1 MNDYKRKLTL
11 AVIYGNVENI
21 MERFLR
27 SFAPLVDEI
36 VMVQAIGN
44 QHCDAS
50 RTIAL
55 RFLTGSEKPYVL
67 EEYKNKV
74 VTLAESGTGNDYQV
88 APDSPSNWPHVDNFA
103 AARQMA
109 FDLASNEW
117 VMWADTDDILD
128 PSFIPI
134 IRRCLDSVPDQVGMI
149 GMNYHVPEEGKINPR
164 ERIVKKSLFK
174 WKYPIHEC
182 LQCIEGAEQ
191 TGQVWLDKAHIVHMP
206 GKRSDDSAGRN
217 MRIIETIPEE
227 ERTLSTKFHAFHTM
241 IGLERTEEA
250 ASYGIQIISDPKN
263 DWGKPE
269 KWSILLALAGMSKDE
284 NTKFQFYLQCIAA
297 DPTRR
302 EAYGEIALCELRRG
316 NFEAIP
322 GWTNAMMSQPPMQD
336 WPWNAI
342 RTYWGWQGI
351 TVQAIGLRANGDYA
365 KADTLQLNH
374 FKKHG
379 AKISLLH
386 ATRRPAQAIKAQL
399 NWLAKAHNGDAIEH
413 IFAID
418 SDDEL
423 SMNGL
428 TLSRHVVVEAGG
440 GPVRAW
446 NAAAEASHGQVL
458 IQLSDDWE
466 PPMHWDKLILERIG
480 DTPKSAVLQI
490 SDGHRA
496 DDLICMAILTRARY
510 LDQRYL
516 FHPDFFSMYSDNW
529 FSECAHRDGV
539 VIDARDVVFEHLH
552 PVFGRA
558 EVDEVYARSNARSNY
573 DQGAI
578 HYRRLQSG
586 AITSWDVH
594 GWCDFRDLYT
604 AIACRL
610 QDGDVF
616 VEVGSWK
623 GQSIIHLAQ
632 RLQDQEKTVR
642 LYAVDTFKGDGDT
655 GKIDVYQ
662 NFVSNVR
669 AADCNGVIAMN
680 RDSVHAAEDFI
691 DQHLAGVFIDA
702 AHDYDSVLADL
713 KAWEPKVKPG
723 GIIAGH
729 DIDAEGVQRALAEMG
744 WEYHVVGRCW
754 VKNDQ
759 AHSQKGQER
768 GPDNT
773 QD

>member
-1 MNDYKRKLTL
+1 MNEYKRKLTL

-27 SFAPLVDEI
+27 SFAPLVDEVI
-36 VMVQAIGN
+36 LVRAIGRSIP
-44 QHCDAS
+44 DES
-50 RTIAL
+50 WTIAKSTL
-55 RFLTGSEKPYVL
+55 SEL
-67 EEYKNKV
+67 GILHGMTEYRNAVSTK
-74 VTLAESGTGNDYQV
+74 
-88 APDSPSNWPHVDNFA
+88 WPHVDNFA

-128 PSFIPI
+128 PNFITI
-134 IRRCLDSVPDQVGMI
+134 IRRALDSVPDQVGMI

-164 ERIVKKSLFK
+164 ERIVKKSLFR

-182 LQCIEGAEQ
+182 LVCVEGAEQ

-241 IGLERTEEA
+241 IGLERAEEA

-269 KWSILLALAGMSKDE
+269 KWSILLALAGISKDE
-284 NTKFQFYLQCIAA
+284 NTKFQFYLQCIAT
-297 DPTRR
+297 DPARR

-322 GWTNAMMSQPPMQD
+322 GWTNAMQSQPPMQD

-351 TVQAIGLRANGDYA
+351 TVEAIGLRANGDYA

-399 NWLAKAHNGDAIEH
+399 NWLAKAQNGDAIEH

-423 SMNGL
+423 SLNGL

-480 DTPKSAVLQI
+480 DTSKPAILQV
-490 SDGHRA
+490 SDGHRT
-496 DDLICMAILTRARY
+496 DDLMCMAILTHARY

-529 FSECAHRDGV
+529 FSECAHRDNV
-539 VIDARDVVFEHLH
+539 VIDARDLVFEHLH
-552 PVFGRA
+552 PLFGSGA
-558 EVDEVYARSNARSNY
+558 VDMDEIYARSNSHENY
-573 DQGAI
+573 QAGEC
-578 HYRRLQSG
+578 HYNRLCDG
-586 AITSWDVH
+586 VITSWDVE

-604 AIACRL
+604 AIARKL
-610 QDGDVF
+610 PGGATVA
-616 VEVGSWK
+616 EIGAWK
-623 GQSIIHLAQ
+623 GQSVIHLAQ
-632 RLQDQEKTVR
+632 RMQDMGKR
-642 LYAVDTFKGDGDT
+642 CMIHAIDTFQGDNDT
-655 GKIDVYQ
+655 GKESTLVQFTENIERAGVGGIVYPMADEST
-662 NFVSNVR
+662 V
-669 AADCNGVIAMN
+669 AATRFEASELDM
-680 RDSVHAAEDFI
+680 
-691 DQHLAGVFIDA
+691 VFIDA

-713 KAWEPKVKPG
+713 KAWGPKVKEG

-729 DIDAEGVQRALAEMG
+729 DIDAEGVQLALAEMD

-754 VKNDQ
+754 VKKNEG
-759 AHSQKGQER
+759 ATK
-768 GPDNT
+768 
-773 QD
+773 

>member
-21 MERFLR
+21 MERFLH

-36 VMVQAIGN
+36 VMVRAIGD
-44 QHCDAS
+44 QDPDKSCCV
-50 RTIAL
+50 AL
-55 RFLTGSEKPYVL
+55 SALL
-67 EEYKNKV
+67 EMKKRYHFGEYQN
-74 VTLAESGTGNDYQV
+74 AEGND
-88 APDSPSNWPHVDNFA
+88 WPHVDNFA

-128 PSFIPI
+128 PNFIPI
-134 IRRCLDSVPDQVGMI
+134 IRRALDSVPEQVGMI

-164 ERIVKKSLFK
+164 ERIVKKSLFR

-182 LQCIEGAEQ
+182 LVCVEGAEQ

-227 ERTLSTKFHAFHTM
+227 ERALSTKFHAFHTM

-284 NTKFQFYLQCIAA
+284 NTKFQFYLQCIAT

-322 GWTNAMMSQPPMQD
+322 GWTNAMQSQPLMQD

-351 TVQAIGLRANGDYA
+351 TVEAIGLRANGDYA

-418 SDDEL
+418 SDDTDSL
-423 SMNGL
+423 NGL

-446 NAAAEASHGQVL
+446 NAAAESSHGQVL

-480 DTPKSAVLQI
+480 DTSKPAALQV
-490 SDGHRA
+490 SDGHRT
-496 DDLICMAILTRARY
+496 DDLMCMAILTRARY
-510 LDQRYL
+510 LQQRHL

-539 VIDARDVVFEHLH
+539 VIDARDLVFEHLH
-552 PVFGRA
+552 PVHGKGEMDA
-558 EVDEVYARSNARSNY
+558 VYARSNAEANY
-573 DQGAI
+573 KAGKYHLDRLSQGV
-578 HYRRLQSG
+578 
-586 AITSWDVH
+586 ITSWDVD

-604 AIACRL
+604 AIARTL
-610 QDGDVF
+610 PNGAQVAEIGV
-616 VEVGSWK
+616 WK
-623 GQSIIHLAQ
+623 GQSVIHLAQ
-632 RLQDQEKTVR
+632 RMQDMGKGC
-642 LYAVDTFKGDGDT
+642 LIHAIDTFQGDDDT
-655 GKIDVYQ
+655 GKESTLVQFTENIESAAVSGRVYPMADES
-662 NFVSNVR
+662 VL
-669 AADCNGVIAMN
+669 AATRFQTGELDM
-680 RDSVHAAEDFI
+680 
-691 DQHLAGVFIDA
+691 VFIDA

-713 KAWEPKVKPG
+713 KAWGPKVKEG

-729 DIDAEGVQRALAEMG
+729 DIDATGVQQALEEMG
-744 WEYHVVGRCW
+744 WGYHVVGRCW
-754 VKNDQ
+754 VRKNT
-759 AHSQKGQER
+759 KLG
-768 GPDNT
+768 N
-773 QD
+773 